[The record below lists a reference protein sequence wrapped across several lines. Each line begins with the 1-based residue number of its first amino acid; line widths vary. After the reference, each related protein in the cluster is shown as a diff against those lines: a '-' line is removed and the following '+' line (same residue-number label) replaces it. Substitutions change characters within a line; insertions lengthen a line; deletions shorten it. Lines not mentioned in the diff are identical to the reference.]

1 MTKRD
6 AVGAIEG
13 ATNWPPRLGFELR
26 ALGNPPHDGIPAPRW
41 KRLYCIDALQPNGNQ
56 IGQQLDELN

>member
-13 ATNWPPRLGFELR
+13 ATNWPPRLGFELP
-26 ALGNPPHDGIPAPRW
+26 ALGNPPHDGIPALETHVLYRRPAT
-41 KRLYCIDALQPNGNQ
+41 KRKSDMTAAR
-56 IGQQLDELN
+56 